1 MAQNEFS
8 SIKKLLL
15 LLDNDKHTEFN
26 KIVEA
31 FSEFYVNRLT
41 FNVHDETDNQDI
53 IEIDMNTDTTP
64 KTKAETKDKDYAD
77 YLALKKDI
85 TENSPNLLSP
95 EEMDLK
101 ISEEMR
107 AIMDSRRANLEKI
120 ANEPPHVAPIRFR
133 ETVACEPVE
142 KPEESNSSALNTV
155 NALLKLLGDSDT
167 NMDTPTIDEDVE
179 EIIEE
184 EIIEE
189 VEGDKDT
196 VPELPINTHLVPDVM
211 SGSFSHKVVVPPIPR
226 VYTVP
231 PVKFTSP
238 DKLPESFPQI
248 APLFK
253 MSLQQRNRMFEKFYK
268 TAKLTVEELTKDAE
282 NKPTEEEKNKM
293 IRDECDRLLEDY
305 LAGGVDTLE
314 QTEL

>member
-1 MAQNEFS
+1 MSFTKKILCEIKKSVRLIDNEFS

-26 KIVEA
+26 RIVDA

-41 FNVHDETDNQDI
+41 FNVHDDTDAQDV
-53 IEIDMNTDTTP
+53 IEIDMNAGA
-64 KTKAETKDKDYAD
+64 KTETKNETKNEDTSD
-77 YLALKKDI
+77 
-85 TENSPNLLSP
+85 LLTP

-107 AIMDSRRANLEKI
+107 SIIDSRRANLEKV
-120 ANEPPHVAPIRFR
+120 AKEPPHVAPIRFR

-142 KPEESNSSALNTV
+142 STSSSINTV
-155 NALLKLLGDSDT
+155 NALLKLLGDSDM
-167 NMDTPTIDEDVE
+167 NMDTPTIDEDIE
-179 EIIEE
+179 EVIEEVIEE
-184 EIIEE
+184 E
-189 VEGDKDT
+189 VKD
-196 VPELPINTHLVPDVM
+196 VAPELPIQKHLIPDVIT
-211 SGSFSHKVVVPPIPR
+211 GSFSHKVMVPPIPR

-238 DKLPESFPQI
+238 DKLPESFPQV

-253 MSLQQRNRMFEKFYK
+253 LSLQQRNRMFEKFYK
-268 TAKLTVEELTKDAE
+268 TAKLTVEELTKNAE
-282 NKPTEEEKNKM
+282 NKPTDDEKNKM

-305 LAGGVDTLE
+305 LAGGVDTLD